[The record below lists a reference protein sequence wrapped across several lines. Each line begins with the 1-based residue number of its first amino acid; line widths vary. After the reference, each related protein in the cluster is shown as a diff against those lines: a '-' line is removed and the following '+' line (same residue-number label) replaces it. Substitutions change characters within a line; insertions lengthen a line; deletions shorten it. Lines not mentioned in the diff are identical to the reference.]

1 MYYIFKYNF
10 YYSIRLMTLIKKIIF
25 EKKNF
30 SNQEKKIVSQFKKYG
45 IVVIK
50 DFFKKKTKIFYG
62 KNITEI

>member
-1 MYYIFKYNF
+1 
-10 YYSIRLMTLIKKIIF
+10 MTLIKKIIF

-30 SNQEKKIVSQFKKYG
+30 SNQEKEIVSQFKKYG

-50 DFFKKKTKIFYG
+50 DFFKKKKIFYG